1 MNHLMPA
8 LFLGHGN
15 PMHALADDAYTQ
27 AWAKLGQ
34 QLPQPQAIVA
44 ISAHWY
50 ISGTV
55 VTSNPRPR
63 TIHDFGNFPP
73 ELFAVEYP
81 APGHPEL
88 AHQIQQ
94 MLAPIP
100 VALDEQWGFDH
111 GTWSVLK
118 HVFPEANIPVIQLSL
133 NASKPPA
140 YHYEI
145 GQRLKPLREQGILI
159 LGSGNIIHNLK
170 TYTWHRPDT
179 PAFDWAVRFEAYIQN
194 ALIQGDDTAVINYEH
209 FGPDATLAV
218 PTPEHYLPLLY
229 VLGCRQNEEPV
240 SFPVVGNEGGS
251 VSMLSVQIG

>member
-8 LFLGHGN
+8 RFLGHGN
-15 PMHALADDAYTQ
+15 PMHALADDSYTQ

-34 QLPQPQAIVA
+34 QLPKPQAILA

-50 ISGTV
+50 IPGTA
-55 VTSNPRPR
+55 VTANPRPR

-88 AHQIQQ
+88 AQHIQK
-94 MLAPIP
+94 MLAPIT
-100 VALDEQWGFDH
+100 VKLDEQWGFDH

-118 HVFPEANIPVIQLSL
+118 HVFPQANIPVIQLSL
-133 NASKPPA
+133 DATQPPA
-140 YHYEI
+140 YHYDI
-145 GQRLKPLREQGILI
+145 GQRLKLLREEGILI
-159 LGSGNIIHNLK
+159 IGSGNIIHNLR
-170 TYTWHRPDT
+170 TYTWHSPETR
-179 PAFDWAVRFEAYIQN
+179 AFDWAVRFEAYIQN
-194 ALIQGDDTAVINYEH
+194 ALIQGDDSAVINYES
-209 FGPDATLAV
+209 FGSDALLAV

-229 VLGCRQNEEPV
+229 VLGCQKNEEPV
-240 SFPVVGNEGGS
+240 SFPVVGSEGGS